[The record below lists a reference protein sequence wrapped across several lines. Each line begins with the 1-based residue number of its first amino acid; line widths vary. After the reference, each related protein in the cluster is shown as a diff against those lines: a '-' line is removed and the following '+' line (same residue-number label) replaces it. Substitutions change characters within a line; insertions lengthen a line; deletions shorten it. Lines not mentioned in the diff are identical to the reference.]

1 MNSIKNAIESAT
13 STANK
18 NKLMEHFKT
27 IEIFLKNLENNQDL
41 EFETFI
47 N

>member
-13 STANK
+13 TSAHK
-18 NKLMEHFKT
+18 NKLIGHYKT
-27 IEIFLKNLENNQDL
+27 IEIFLKNLENNHDL
-41 EFETFI
+41 EFESFI